1 MEDNRAVHQ
10 SLWSP
15 LMVPVFRALWIA
27 SLVANLGVWMQNVSG
42 VWLMTTLSPS
52 PVLIALMQT
61 ATSLPV
67 FLLALLSGALADIVD
82 RRRLLMIG
90 LAMMLMAVSILGVLT
105 LIGATTPLLL
115 LVLTFVLGLGTAL
128 NQPIWQAIM
137 PGLVPREELSNAVT
151 LGGVGFNIARAIGP
165 ALGGIIV
172 AVIGPGAVF
181 LLNAGM
187 FLITLVVLIRW
198 QSLRRSSAFPS
209 ERVVGALRA
218 GLRYLRHAPPLQ
230 AVLVRMAV
238 FISCGSALW
247 ALLPLVAGHD
257 LNLGGLG
264 YGIFLGCLG
273 LGAIIGA
280 MFLPRVRQRL
290 PIDVLVASA
299 TLVYT
304 VTTVALALLHLVSVL
319 LVVLLVGGMAWMTL
333 TSSFNVLTQL
343 AVPRWVQARALGLYY
358 LVFQGGTAFGSIVWG
373 VVAARLGVSAALL
386 CAAVGMVV
394 GLATTLWWRLQASQG
409 LDMTQVW
416 APWVEPHVLIEE
428 RPEDVP
434 VLVTVEYRIDP
445 TQAPSF
451 LKAMR
456 DLHRVRLRDGA
467 IRGGIYVDPRDPE
480 RYVET
485 FVIGSWDEHVRQHE
499 RMTMEDRTLEER
511 VRAFHIG
518 EMPPVATHLIYATET
533 WVKGMQHSWSEHP
546 TVGGVHEHLPQD
558 IES

>member
-1 MEDNRAVHQ
+1 MEDNRAVRA
-10 SLWSP
+10 SVWSP
-15 LMVPVFRALWIA
+15 LLVPVFRALWIA
-27 SLVANLGVWMQNVSG
+27 SLAANLGVWMQNVGG

-82 RRRLLMIG
+82 RRMLLMVG

-105 LIGATTPLLL
+105 LLGATTPWSL

-172 AVIGPGAVF
+172 AVISPGAVF

-187 FLITLVVLIRW
+187 FLITLVVIIRW
-198 QSLRRSSAFPS
+198 QSPRRSSALPS

-218 GLRYLRHAPPLQ
+218 GLRYLRHAPPLK

-247 ALLPLVAGHD
+247 ALLPLVAGHN

-280 MFLPRVRQRL
+280 MFLPRLRQRL
-290 PIDVLVASA
+290 QIDVLVTSA

-343 AVPRWVQARALGLYY
+343 AVPKWVQARALGLYY

-394 GLATTLWWRLQASQG
+394 GLATALWWRLQTSQG
-409 LDMTQVW
+409 LDTTQVW

-428 RPEDVP
+428 RQEDVP

-445 TQAPSF
+445 MQAPSF

-467 IRGGIYVDPRDPE
+467 IRGGIYVDPLDPE

-485 FVIGSWDEHVRQHE
+485 FVVGSWDEHVRQHE
-499 RMTMEDRTLEER
+499 RMT
-511 VRAFHIG
+511 I
-518 EMPPVATHLIYATET
+518 
-533 WVKGMQHSWSEHP
+533 
-546 TVGGVHEHLPQD
+546 
-558 IES
+558 

>member
-10 SLWSP
+10 SPWSP
-15 LMVPVFRALWIA
+15 LLVPVFRALWIA
-27 SLVANLGVWMQNVSG
+27 SLAANLGVWMQNVGG

-82 RRRLLMIG
+82 RRMLLMVG

-105 LIGATTPLLL
+105 LLGATTPWSL

-172 AVIGPGAVF
+172 AVISPGAVF

-187 FLITLVVLIRW
+187 FLITLVVIIRW
-198 QSLRRSSAFPS
+198 QSPRRSSALPS

-218 GLRYLRHAPPLQ
+218 GLRYLRHAPPLK

-247 ALLPLVAGHD
+247 ALLPLVAGHN

-280 MFLPRVRQRL
+280 MFLPRLRQRL
-290 PIDVLVASA
+290 QIDVLVTSA

-343 AVPRWVQARALGLYY
+343 AVPKWVQARALGLYY

-394 GLATTLWWRLQASQG
+394 GLATALWWRLQTSQG
-409 LDMTQVW
+409 LDTTQVW
-416 APWVEPHVLIEE
+416 APSVEPHVLIEE
-428 RPEDVP
+428 RQEDVP

-445 TQAPSF
+445 MQAPSF

-467 IRGGIYVDPRDPE
+467 IRGGIYVDPLDPE

-485 FVIGSWDEHVRQHE
+485 FVVGSWDEHVRQHE
-499 RMTMEDRTLEER
+499 RMTIEDRTLEER
-511 VRAFHIG
+511 VRAFHLG
-518 EMPPVATHLIYATET
+518 ERPPIATHLIYATET

-546 TVGGVHEHLPQD
+546 MVGGVHEHLPQD
-558 IES
+558 IKS